1 MPLLPVFKIGHPVLR
16 QVAADLTPEEIGS
29 PETRQLVDDMIDT
42 MRSRDGVGIAAPQV
56 GVSRRI
62 AVIEYKQNTR
72 YPGHADIPLLV
83 LLNARVTGAGDEE
96 QEAWEG

>member
-1 MPLLPVFKIGHPVLR
+1 MSVLPVFKIGHPVLR
-16 QVAADLTPEEIGS
+16 QVASDLTAEELRS
-29 PETRQLVDDMIDT
+29 PETRQLVDDMIET

-56 GVSRRI
+56 GVSKRI
-62 AVIEYKQNTR
+62 AVVEYRQNPR

-83 LLNARVTGAGDEE
+83 LLNARVTDAGDEQ

>member
-1 MPLLPVFKIGHPVLR
+1 MPALPIFKLGHPVLR
-16 QVAADLTPEEIGS
+16 QVATDLTPEEILS
-29 PETRQLVDDMIDT
+29 PETQRLIDDMVDT

-62 AVIEYKQNTR
+62 AVVEYKQNPR
-72 YPGHADIPLLV
+72 YPGHADIPLRV
-83 LLNARVTGAGDEE
+83 LLNARIVSAGEEE

>member
-1 MPLLPVFKIGHPVLR
+1 MSVLPIYKLGHPVLR
-16 QVAADLTPEEIGS
+16 QVSTDLTPDDIRS
-29 PETRQLVDDMIDT
+29 PGTQGFIDDMIDT

-62 AVIEYKQNTR
+62 AVVEYKQNPR
-72 YPGHADIPLLV
+72 YPGHADIPLMV
-83 LLNARVTGAGDEE
+83 LLNARIVSTGEEE